1 MNDKLGYT
9 LVGTSTLLTAYGW
22 AAAVSVVAIGL
33 TAYILYNEFG
43 DD

>member
-22 AAAVSVVAIGL
+22 AAAATVVVVGL
-33 TAYILYNEFG
+33 TVYILYNEFG

>member
-22 AAAVSVVAIGL
+22 AAAATVAAVGL
-33 TAYILYNEFG
+33 TAYIIYNEFS